1 MSGEYTTFFY
11 GKSNIEP
18 QEDEPEPMSKP
29 DYDDFHAIVEH
40 DLPNIYRILSNW
52 FIILEIGKRGVEPI
66 RLRDADAYSAFSEPA
81 AIKASEEA
89 AAARKAATKK
99 KKADKLAIEMEAS
112 AAQDDARRATKAA
125 AAKEAATDD
134 QLNDKTGRRGRQSS
148 QSPKVP
154 VTPPRGLVS
163 SSLGL
168 ESDAYLNK
176 RTEKMEDC
184 LYQISRYAFELKSSR

>member
-1 MSGEYTTFFY
+1 MSGEYTAFFY

-40 DLPNIYRILSNW
+40 DLFNLYRILSNW

-81 AIKASEEA
+81 ALKASEEA
-89 AAARKAATKK
+89 AAARKAAARKAAARKAATKK

-125 AAKEAATDD
+125 AAKEAATDN
-134 QLNDKTGRRGRQSS
+134 QLNDKPGRRGRQSS

-154 VTPPRGLVS
+154 VTPPPFICPFVDGGPVRQML
-163 SSLGL
+163 
-168 ESDAYLNK
+168 
-176 RTEKMEDC
+176 R
-184 LYQISRYAFELKSSR
+184 